1 MPEEPTDVMNFSSHS
16 FIKLKNFKHISC
28 FKKNY
33 VVSLFSFSFQ
43 YFIESKAYKNITI
56 HIYIDEISS
65 FQVYTSQRVW
75 AEASL
80 SKSPYQSIVAINLVF
95 C

>member
-1 MPEEPTDVMNFSSHS
+1 MVFKMYGPHS
-16 FIKLKNFKHISC
+16 IGNCQCLLS
-28 FKKNY
+28 
-33 VVSLFSFSFQ
+33 VSVFSFQ

-95 C
+95 CSSCTSKIQ